1 MLNRKLI
8 ASVLILLM
16 FFMAGLNKAKDMKG
30 VAKGLG
36 MKIPKMLKAFPLTWV
51 VLLVIAVELVCPV
64 LVVYANLGDMDE
76 TKEQI
81 NNWCVY
87 ILIAFTVLAT
97 LLYHPPTDKNQLMR
111 FFINL
116 AVIGGLVMLLE

>member
-1 MLNRKLI
+1 
-8 ASVLILLM
+8 
-16 FFMAGLNKAKDMKG
+16 MAGLNKAKDIKG
-30 VAKGLG
+30 VAKGFG

-51 VLLVIAVELVCPV
+51 VLLVIAIELVCPV
-64 LVVYANLGDMDE
+64 LVVYANLGDIDE

-97 LLYHPPTDKNQLMR
+97 LLYHPPTDKKQLMR
-111 FFINL
+111 FFMNL
-116 AVIGGLVMLLE
+116 AIIGGLVMLLE